1 MALLVHLRQLANHEV
16 ILEGELPVAELDLD
30 LNDEMLAVTKPVHFD
45 LTAELLDDNL
55 LVRGTLEA
63 VLDCEC
69 VKCLKPF
76 QQRLELN
83 DWACHLALKGEES
96 VPVVDDCV
104 DLTPQI
110 REDILLAFPAHPVCN
125 PACSG
130 LAGATSGSKKSK
142 AEPPKSD
149 PSAWAELDKLKIKG

>member
-1 MALLVHLRQLANHEV
+1 MSLLVNLHHLARHEV
-16 ILEGELPVAELDLD
+16 ILDGELPVAGLDLD
-30 LNDEMLAVTKPVHFD
+30 LHDEMLRVNQPLLHH
-45 LTAELLDDNL
+45 LTAELFDDSL
-55 LVRGTLEA
+55 LVRGKLEV

-69 VKCLKPF
+69 VRCLKPF
-76 QQRLELN
+76 QQRLELS
-83 DWACHLALKGEES
+83 DWGCHLVLKGEGS

-125 PACSG
+125 PACGG
-130 LAGATSGSKKSK
+130 LAGTNSGSKKNK
-142 AEPPKSD
+142 TVPPASN